1 MSNSQEINET
11 TLFAPVYYEPH
22 NDIYDELYREY
33 WFRGGRGCVSGETL
47 IDTPS
52 GKIPVK
58 DFNGGDVYSWD
69 GSRVIV
75 ATACKPRRYTKENLY
90 RVLLE
95 SGKSILVTD
104 QHRFLTKSGWKMTK
118 DLTVGETLVSA
129 SSSAFGF
136 SSSDRSNEPS
146 QVLTTSSY
154 SQKKHCGVF
163 QPRYSEDVLRSI
175 RKLLGLLYRCWNDFR
190 LCDGQPLSEED
201 TYLDVLQRL
210 AYAPLHIRCN
220 SPSDDL
226 DCGQRHIH
234 CEESFLH
241 SKMDCLLRSVDK
253 YYEGAGSETLRMLSE
268 LLSETFPSAVQYL
281 ETEDLDGS
289 IRQVSR
295 HLLLSI
301 EGLDS
306 SEDDPFLEEFSSQ
319 VCHTESDS
327 LRMLFDTL
335 QHTVHD
341 ASLSDSFHCKLDVNN
356 RDHYYTIMDK
366 VAEVRFEKKDYYYDL
381 FVPFYTSY
389 FAEGILNHN
398 SLKSSFC
405 SIEMVLGIMNHPDT
419 HACVLRKTA
428 STCRGSVFKQ
438 IQWAINK
445 LAVAHL
451 WEANMTELKWVY
463 LPTGQ
468 EIIFRGLDDPEKL
481 KSLKQPFGYYRY
493 LWFEELTEFDG
504 MEEVRNVMQ
513 TILRGGHKFQC
524 FFSYNPPPS
533 AASWVNIEANVPM
546 DGRKVYS
553 STYLDVPREWLG
565 E

>member
-33 WFRGGRGCVSGETL
+33 WFRGGRG
-47 IDTPS
+47 
-52 GKIPVK
+52 
-58 DFNGGDVYSWD
+58 
-69 GSRVIV
+69 
-75 ATACKPRRYTKENLY
+75 
-90 RVLLE
+90 
-95 SGKSILVTD
+95 
-104 QHRFLTKSGWKMTK
+104 
-118 DLTVGETLVSA
+118 
-129 SSSAFGF
+129 
-136 SSSDRSNEPS
+136 
-146 QVLTTSSY
+146 
-154 SQKKHCGVF
+154 
-163 QPRYSEDVLRSI
+163 
-175 RKLLGLLYRCWNDFR
+175 
-190 LCDGQPLSEED
+190 
-201 TYLDVLQRL
+201 
-210 AYAPLHIRCN
+210 
-220 SPSDDL
+220 
-226 DCGQRHIH
+226 
-234 CEESFLH
+234 
-241 SKMDCLLRSVDK
+241 
-253 YYEGAGSETLRMLSE
+253 
-268 LLSETFPSAVQYL
+268 
-281 ETEDLDGS
+281 
-289 IRQVSR
+289 
-295 HLLLSI
+295 
-301 EGLDS
+301 
-306 SEDDPFLEEFSSQ
+306 
-319 VCHTESDS
+319 
-327 LRMLFDTL
+327 
-335 QHTVHD
+335 
-341 ASLSDSFHCKLDVNN
+341 
-356 RDHYYTIMDK
+356 
-366 VAEVRFEKKDYYYDL
+366 
-381 FVPFYTSY
+381 
-389 FAEGILNHN
+389 

-565 E
+565 EEFFEIAEALKQSNERAYRHEYLGEVTGTGGQFFDNIYFEDLSGWEERFDNLGYGIDFGKRDPNVLSVSYYDEDRRTLYILDEIYQAGISVRKFAGMVEKKNTFPEYVVCDCADTTAIDILNEYNINAIACMKGKGSIKRGLDWLQSLDRIVIDPNRTPNAAREFSQYEYKRDRYGNWMEDGSDKFNHFIDATRYGNESHIRSGGLGT